1 MVRLILSLLLALA
14 AVVPQSLAQDLH
26 VHYDAHRDSL
36 YFLQNGKP
44 VASPMVRKGNNV
56 ILHVSNYNNYLY
68 DVEVKKPIATDAMAQ
83 RSAAGFLG
91 GVAGGNFNP
100 LQLLLGTSGPFSGV
114 SSLLKGLS
122 GAFSN
127 DDASS
132 ESGFVSAGQSNDIAN
147 KEQQARL
154 AELKRHFS
162 QFEAVWQNAEKK
174 AQDISKVQ
182 KEMEA
187 HLQMIQVQ
195 AFAAEELERIRHIQ
209 QIEPRQIKQLSQR
222 YMKSIFGYDDPAQLG
237 IGEIMEAANAGATLQ
252 LDQQR
257 YASLMAQYAEEAMAV
272 KLAGMVFSD
281 PRYDFSGSNIFQ
293 LRSLADKAVKT
304 TTDNIN
310 AYKANLQ
317 AIESALPAAAGLSAQ
332 QLAKIQTEYLILMQN
347 DFSKTFRHTAEDD
360 DMQLQMVFSPLD
372 SAAETVV
379 AVKTPEPVKI
389 NVYGGLQIKPAIGLG
404 FGGFF
409 QQPQNYFVRDSLI
422 LSSNRD
428 AVTPYLSSFIH
439 FYPKS
444 RGETSL
450 GGSLGV
456 GVPLSGN
463 DNAGLLD
470 AVSFFVGPSVV
481 LGRNRG
487 VVLSFSL
494 MGGKVNRLAEG
505 FTTGDYFEGP
515 TELLKTESV
524 YRLGYALGVS
534 FNLGSF

>member
-1 MVRLILSLLLALA
+1 MVRLILSLLLAFA
-14 AVVPQSLAQDLH
+14 AVVPPSLAQDLH

-44 VASPMVRKGNNV
+44 VAHPMVRKGNNV

-68 DVEVKKPIATDAMAQ
+68 DVEVKKPTATDAMAQ

-91 GVAGGNFNP
+91 GALGGSFNP
-100 LQLLLGTSGPFSGV
+100 LQLLLGTSSPFSGV

-127 DDASS
+127 DDKSL
-132 ESGFVSAGQSNDIAN
+132 ESGFVSTGQSNDIAN
-147 KEQQARL
+147 KEQQERL

-182 KEMEA
+182 KEMES
-187 HLQMIQVQ
+187 HLQVIQMQ
-195 AFAAEELERIRHIQ
+195 AFAAEELERIRRIQ

-222 YMKSIFGYDDPAQLG
+222 YMASIFGHDDPAQLG
-237 IGEIMEAANAGATLQ
+237 VGEIMEAANAGATLQ
-252 LDQQR
+252 MDQQR
-257 YASLMAQYAEEAMAV
+257 YASLIAQYTEEALAV
-272 KLAGMVFSD
+272 KVAGMVFSD

-293 LRSLADKAVKT
+293 LRSVADKAVKT

-310 AYKANLQ
+310 AYKTNLQ
-317 AIESALPAAAGLSAQ
+317 AVESALPAAAGLSAQ
-332 QLAKIQTEYLILMQN
+332 QLAKIQTEYLILIQN

-360 DMQLQMVFSPLD
+360 DLQLQMVFSPLD
-372 SAAETVV
+372 SAAETMV
-379 AVKTPEPVKI
+379 AVKTLEPVKI
-389 NVYGGLQIKPAIGLG
+389 NVYGGLQIKPAVGLG

-409 QQPQNYFVRDSLI
+409 QQPQKYFVRDSLI

-428 AVTPYLSSFIH
+428 AVTPYLSSFLH

-481 LGRNRG
+481 LGRHRS

-524 YRLGYALGVS
+524 YRLGYAMGVS

>member
-1 MVRLILSLLLALA
+1 MFRLILSLLLALA

-26 VHYDAHRDSL
+26 IHYDAHRDSL

-44 VASPMVRKGNNV
+44 IARPMVRKGNDV

-68 DVEVKKPIATDAMAQ
+68 DIEVKKPIANDAPAQ

-91 GVAGGNFNP
+91 GAAGGSFNP
-100 LQLLLGTSGPFSGV
+100 LQLLLGTSSPFSGI

-122 GAFSN
+122 GTLSN
-127 DDASS
+127 DDEFL
-132 ESGFVSAGQSNDIAN
+132 ESGFASAPPTMDSAE
-147 KEQQARL
+147 KAQQERL
-154 AELKRHFS
+154 TELKKHVS

-174 AQDISKVQ
+174 AQEITKVQ
-182 KEMEA
+182 KEMES
-187 HLQMIQVQ
+187 HLQMMQVQ
-195 AFAAEELERIRHIQ
+195 AFAAEELERIRRIQ
-209 QIEPRQIKQLSQR
+209 QIEPRQIRQLSQR
-222 YMKSIFGYDDPAQLG
+222 YMQSIFGNEDPAQLG
-237 IGEIMEAANAGATLQ
+237 IGEIMAAANVGATLQ
-252 LDQQR
+252 IDQQR
-257 YASLMAQYAEEAMAV
+257 YASLIAQYTEDAVAV
-272 KLAGMVFSD
+272 KLAGVAFSD
-281 PRYDFSGSNIFQ
+281 PKYEFTGSNIFQ
-293 LRSLADKAVKT
+293 LRSVTDKAVKT
-304 TTDNIN
+304 TNDNLD
-310 AYKANLQ
+310 AYKSNLQ
-317 AIESALPAAAGLSAQ
+317 AVASALPDAAGLSAQ
-332 QLAKIQTEYLILMQN
+332 QLAKIQTEYLILMEN
-347 DFSKTFRHTAEDD
+347 DFSKTFRHTADDD
-360 DMQLQMVFSPLD
+360 DMQLQMVFSPMD

-379 AVKTPEPVKI
+379 TTKTLEPVKI

-444 RGETSL
+444 RRETSL
-450 GGSLGV
+450 GGSIGV
-456 GVPLSGN
+456 GVPISGN
-463 DNAGLLD
+463 ENAGLLD
-470 AVSFFVGPSVV
+470 AVSFFVGPSLV
-481 LGRNRG
+481 LGRNQS

-505 FTTGDYFEGP
+505 FTTGDYFDGP